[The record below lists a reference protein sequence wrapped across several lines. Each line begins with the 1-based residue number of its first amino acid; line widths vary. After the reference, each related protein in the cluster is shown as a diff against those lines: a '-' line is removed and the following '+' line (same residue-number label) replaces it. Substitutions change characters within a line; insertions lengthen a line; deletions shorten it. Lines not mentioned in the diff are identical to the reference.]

1 MPESNLP
8 SACAF
13 SPDVAVCG
21 CESSFVHVTVAAN
34 SILCGAVLAAIVDRV
49 EFATI
54 SCIISAILS
63 STDAE
68 EEGEGGDCCCTSSD
82 SCSCAAAIS
91 TLKVK
96 RMKAIALQAPIAF
109 ISHTNNNFDEDPL
122 ISPERIAAQKQ
133 DKIMD
138 VLFS

>member
-1 MPESNLP
+1 
-8 SACAF
+8 
-13 SPDVAVCG
+13 
-21 CESSFVHVTVAAN
+21 
-34 SILCGAVLAAIVDRV
+34 
-49 EFATI
+49 
-54 SCIISAILS
+54 
-63 STDAE
+63 
-68 EEGEGGDCCCTSSD
+68 
-82 SCSCAAAIS
+82 
-91 TLKVK
+91 LKVK

>member
-1 MPESNLP
+1 MLS
-8 SACAF
+8 
-13 SPDVAVCG
+13 
-21 CESSFVHVTVAAN
+21 
-34 SILCGAVLAAIVDRV
+34 VLAAIVDRV

-63 STDAE
+63 SADAE
-68 EEGEGGDCCCTSSD
+68 EEQEEGEGGDCCCTSSD

-91 TLKVK
+91 TSKVK

-109 ISHTNNNFDEDPL
+109 ISHTNNNFDEGPL
-122 ISPERIAAQKQ
+122 ISPERIVAQKQ

>member
-1 MPESNLP
+1 LS
-8 SACAF
+8 
-13 SPDVAVCG
+13 
-21 CESSFVHVTVAAN
+21 
-34 SILCGAVLAAIVDRV
+34 VLAAIVDRV

-63 STDAE
+63 STDAEKE

-122 ISPERIAAQKQ
+122 ISPERIVAQKQ